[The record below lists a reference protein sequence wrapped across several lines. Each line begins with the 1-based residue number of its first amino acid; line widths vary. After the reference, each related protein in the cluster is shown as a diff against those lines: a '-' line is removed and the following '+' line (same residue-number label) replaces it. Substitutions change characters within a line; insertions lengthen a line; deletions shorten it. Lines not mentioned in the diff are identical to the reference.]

1 MKSASLQAVQ
11 ASAGQVRVVR
21 RDGVAWVSLSH
32 PARFN
37 AMTRAM
43 WCGLRE
49 AFEGFRDAHDL
60 KAVVLQGEGAHFC
73 AGGDIS
79 EYPGFRFEEASL
91 RHFHEQEVWGGLQA
105 VLDCEWPVLARI
117 EGHCMGAGVEIASC
131 CDVRLASSQAR
142 FGAPIARLGFPMAP
156 REAALVSRALGET
169 VARDMLLSASIY
181 SAADLVSRG
190 FLTEVVEPG
199 ELDAACA
206 QRLQRLQSLSPMAAR
221 LNKRT
226 LRALAV
232 GVAPDALIGRAY
244 DYAGACE
251 HREGVEAFLA
261 KRPPRF

>member
-1 MKSASLQAVQ
+1 MKPDAV
-11 ASAGQVRVVR
+11 GQVRVVR
-21 RDGVAWVSLSH
+21 RDGVAWVFLSH

-43 WCGLRE
+43 WRGLRDV
-49 AFEGFRDAHDL
+49 FEGFRGAQDL
-60 KAVVLQGEGAHFC
+60 RAVVLQGEGGHFC

-131 CDVRLASSQAR
+131 CDLRLASSQAR

-169 VARDMLLSASIY
+169 VARDMLLAASIY
-181 SAADLVSRG
+181 TAADLVSRG
-190 FLTEVVEPG
+190 FLTEAVEASD
-199 ELDAACA
+199 LDAACA
-206 QRLQRLQSLSPMAAR
+206 RRLQRLQGLSPMAAR

-226 LRALAV
+226 LRALAT
-232 GVAPDALIGRAY
+232 GAAPDALVQRAY
-244 DYAGACE
+244 EYAGARE

-261 KRPPRF
+261 KRSPLF